1 MTDRAVIEAL
11 KHRDQNALKYV
22 YTNNRSAF
30 IGFAKKYR
38 LDETTV
44 TDIYQDAI
52 IALRENAINGKL
64 DNLKSEVKTY
74 LFSIGKYM
82 IYKALKQKNKLYS
95 IDENI
100 KLDNLENEVD
110 FTIDLVEDLTTEQ
123 HLLQNAFKTLGQKCK
138 EVLTLFY
145 YRGFDLEDIMNEL
158 NYTSK
163 DVVKSQKSRC
173 LKSLKSLILKKT
185 KP

>member
-1 MTDRAVIEAL
+1 MTDNAVINAL
-11 KHRDQNALKYV
+11 KNRDQNALKQI
-22 YTNNRSAF
+22 YTNNRLAF
-30 IGFAKKYR
+30 IGFAKKYP
-38 LDETTV
+38 LDEAAV

-64 DNLKSEVKTY
+64 DDLKSELKTY

-82 IYKALKQKNKLYS
+82 IYKALKQQQKLYS
-95 IDENI
+95 INEDVKI
-100 KLDNLENEVD
+100 DSLENETD
-110 FTIDLVEDLTTEQ
+110 FSIDLVENLTSEQ
-123 HLLQNAFKTLGQKCK
+123 QQLQAAFKTLGQKCK
-138 EVLTLFY
+138 DVLTLFY

-158 NYTSK
+158 NYTNK

-173 LKSLKSLILKKT
+173 LKSLKLLIF